1 MQKHVSLAI
10 SCLYLFEQGTRVPKS
25 KFQSLI
31 HLRTA
36 IFWSI
41 FKKKKTPIMSFLK
54 HGWSFLRKKKEFPLH
69 KDDFTKFSL
78 NWFSCSGKISIFFK
92 NHHCIVPNL
101 FLSLVLKGCEPSF
114 ERLLILYPNDPCEK
128 FGYNFLWPVTLER
141 EFFLNFVNIVFAI
154 SLLSPL

>member
-41 FKKKKTPIMSFLK
+41 FLKKTHLLCPFLNTDCPFFVKKK
-54 HGWSFLRKKKEFPLH
+54 G
-69 KDDFTKFSL
+69 
-78 NWFSCSGKISIFFK
+78 
-92 NHHCIVPNL
+92 VP
-101 FLSLVLKGCEPSF
+101 
-114 ERLLILYPNDPCEK
+114 
-128 FGYNFLWPVTLER
+128 
-141 EFFLNFVNIVFAI
+141 FAQG
-154 SLLSPL
+154 